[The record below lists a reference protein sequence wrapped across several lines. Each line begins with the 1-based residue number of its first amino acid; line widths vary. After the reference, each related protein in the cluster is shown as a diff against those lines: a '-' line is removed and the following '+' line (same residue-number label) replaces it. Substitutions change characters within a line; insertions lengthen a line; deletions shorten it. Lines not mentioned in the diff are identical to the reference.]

1 MVEIEAVLAML
12 VAIAL
17 FATLSRRL
25 GVPYPILMV
34 LGGALLGFVPGV
46 PRVELTPDLVL
57 VVFLPPVLFAA
68 AFLTSPRDLRDNA
81 RPIGLLAFG
90 LVLVTT
96 VGVALVA
103 QALVPEMGW
112 PAVFALGAIVSPP
125 DALAATA
132 VAQRMGLPRRTV
144 VILEGESLVNDAT
157 ALVAYRFAVA
167 AAVNGTFSLGDAA
180 VRLPLVAGGGV
191 LIGLAVGWVVVRIL
205 ERLRDVP
212 VEILVSLLAP
222 FAAYLPAE
230 QLGVSGVL
238 ASVTAGV
245 FVGSRAARALRSE
258 SRVLGGAVWDMVMFL
273 INGLAFVLI
282 GLQLPDVLTGD
293 DRSLL
298 ESVGIAAL
306 ISLAVVVL
314 RVAWIYPATYLPRWL
329 IPSVARRD
337 PAPPWRIPLVIGW
350 AGMRGVVSLA
360 AALAVPRVTAAGT
373 PFPERELIV
382 FVAFAVIV
390 TTLVG
395 QGLSLPWLIRR
406 LGVRDDGALD
416 GEEVYARGVATQ
428 AALDRLDGLALEWPT
443 HRELVDT
450 LRTRYD
456 HRGRHSS
463 APEERNEEADQE
475 LLEHQQIRH
484 EVTEAERLAV
494 IELRDT
500 GRIHDEVLRRIERE
514 LDLEELRMEA

>member
-1 MVEIEAVLAML
+1 MVEIQTVVALL
-12 VAIAL
+12 VVVAL
-17 FATLSRRL
+17 FATLSRRMAI
-25 GVPYPILMV
+25 PYPILMV
-34 LGGALLGFVPGV
+34 IGGALLGFVPGV
-46 PRVELTPDLVL
+46 PRVELDSEIVL
-57 VVFLPPVLFAA
+57 LLFLPPILFGA

-96 VGVALVA
+96 VSVAVVA
-103 QALVPEMGW
+103 HALVPDIGW
-112 PAVFALGAIVSPP
+112 GAAFALGAIVSPP
-125 DALAATA
+125 DAIAATA

-157 ALVAYRFAVA
+157 ALVAYRFAVV
-167 AAVNGTFSLGDAA
+167 AVVTGGFSLAEAGL
-180 VRLPLVAGGGV
+180 RLPLVAAGGV
-191 LIGLAVGWVVVRIL
+191 LIGLIVGWVVVWIE

-238 ASVTAGV
+238 AAVTAGV
-245 FVGSRAARALRSE
+245 YVGSHAARALRSE

-273 INGLAFVLI
+273 INGLAFVLL
-282 GLQLPDVLTGD
+282 GLQLPEIVADA
-293 DRSLL
+293 DRTLLDSLVVAAAVCVTV
-298 ESVGIAAL
+298 VGVRL
-306 ISLAVVVL
+306 
-314 RVAWIYPATYLPRWL
+314 AWIFPATYVPRWL
-329 IPSVARRD
+329 VPSIARRD
-337 PAPPWRIPLVIGW
+337 PAPPWRFPLVIGW
-350 AGMRGVVSLA
+350 SGMRGVVSLA
-360 AALAVPRVTAAGT
+360 AALGLPAATTSGA

-382 FVAFAVIV
+382 LVTFAVIV

-395 QGLSLPWLIRR
+395 QGLTLPWLIRR
-406 LGVRDDGALD
+406 LGVRDDRGLE
-416 GEEVYARGVATQ
+416 GEEAYARSIANQ
-428 AALDRLDGLALEWPT
+428 AALERLEGLAVEWPT
-443 HRELVDT
+443 HRELVDS
-450 LRTRYD
+450 LRARYD
-456 HRGRHSS
+456 HRGRHT
-463 APEERNEEADQE
+463 AGPEERNEEADQE

-514 LDLEELRMEA
+514 LDLE